1 MWNGLDWEIQK
12 YGQIVDE
19 RKIKINDKEVEEII
33 FFYQG
38 SYYVEIWFDGIRM
51 VFDFLGEYK

>member
-12 YGQIVDE
+12 YGQRVDE

-38 SYYVEIWFDGIRM
+38 SYYVEIWFNGIRM